1 MLDHLCINAHFE
13 SSFYSLSESGEYF
26 FIDVDL
32 HSLDIPL
39 ASRAVHK
46 NDDGSITA
54 SSLFHPYESVPTSFT
69 GMSLKCF
76 FDSSYA
82 PYIQIKA
89 SPAKLRQGHNVFGDD
104 DIELGAMEMIGFFY
118 EAYPTLARM
127 IDWTT
132 AWVSHIDVTYSA
144 RVGDQHK
151 AKKLHEF
158 MRRVTNGQTQ
168 LSQKQMD
175 NTIYWGGQHS
185 RLINI
190 KCYLKHVEFMEEFK
204 EKQFLAK
211 KNDKAAMRVIN
222 VMSDSRL
229 VDWTIGIMRFE
240 ARLKKRWLERS
251 GIPTN
256 LFELIRFQRENPE
269 ILQTLWTKATH
280 SIFEALRGQTMK
292 LTDDDSVLKAIKSSQ
307 VVLTSKGKVSAT
319 RVRNLEAA
327 YVLIRDKGFEE
338 FKTRYGKSQFHNVIS
353 QLCEC
358 GFSKAFLQNLHDTKS
373 SNVIPFMKLV
383 EIDFSQQLPEWYE
396 PPVSQ
401 FNYLKLA

>member
-13 SSFYSLSESGEYF
+13 SSFYSLSETGEYF
-26 FIDVDL
+26 FVDVDL
-32 HSLDIPL
+32 HSLEIPL
-39 ASRAVHK
+39 ASSAVHK
-46 NDDGSITA
+46 NEDGSITA
-54 SSLFHPYESVPTSFT
+54 SSLFHPYESVPTCFT
-69 GMSLKCF
+69 GLSLKCF

-89 SPAKLRQGHNVFGDD
+89 SPAKIRQGHNVFGDD
-104 DIELGAMEMIGFFY
+104 DIEMGAFEMIGFFA

-127 IDWTT
+127 IDWKT

-144 RVGDQHK
+144 RVGDEHT
-151 AKKLHEF
+151 AKKLHDF

-190 KCYLKHVEFMEEFK
+190 KCYLKHTEFMEQFK
-204 EKQFLAK
+204 EQQALAK
-211 KNDKAAMRVIN
+211 KNDKAAMRVVN

-229 VDWTIGIMRFE
+229 VNWTIGVMRFE
-240 ARLKKRWLERS
+240 ARLKKRWLERA

-256 LFELIRFQRENPE
+256 LFELIKFQRKNPE
-269 ILQTLWTKATH
+269 ILQALWTKATH

-292 LTDDDSVLKAIKSSQ
+292 LTDDKSVLEAISSSA
-307 VVLTSKGKVSAT
+307 VVVTNSGKVSKARIRNIYAT
-319 RVRNLEAA
+319 FC
-327 YVLIRDKGFEE
+327 LIREHGLVELGKMLP
-338 FKTRYGKSQFHNVIS
+338 KTTFYRQIS
-353 QLCEC
+353 ELCEC
-358 GFSKAFLQNLHDTKS
+358 GFSKAYLQNLHDNKA

-401 FNYLKLA
+401 FNYSIA